1 MSKIKK
7 ISILGGTGFLG
18 QTLAARLIKDGYQVC
33 IPTRQRESFRELLVL
48 PGLQLLQTNTH
59 EPQALL
65 QALQGSD
72 AVINLVGI
80 LNETRAATQKF
91 RTAHV
96 DFTQKLLDACET
108 LNIQRYIQVSALK
121 AEAETSPSEYLR
133 TKGEAEALVQKSS
146 LNTTVFRPS
155 VIFGAKDSFVNK
167 FSALLKIPNPIFLL
181 PVPNARFA
189 PVYVDD
195 VVEGI
200 VLSIDNPD
208 TYKKRYSCCGPKI
221 YSMRELIQ
229 LIAETMGVK
238 RKIIGLNP
246 FLSKLV
252 ASILGIMP
260 GKPFTKDNYQ
270 SLQINNICENNGLE
284 KLGVKPVSIESII
297 PSYLQARDIN
307 LSFDEYRR
315 TAGR

>member
-1 MSKIKK
+1 MSKIKN
-7 ISILGGTGFLG
+7 ISIFGGTGFLG
-18 QTLAARLIKDGYQVC
+18 QALAARLIKLGYKVS

-48 PGLQLLQTNTH
+48 PGLQLMQVNTH
-59 EPQALL
+59 NEDDLYK
-65 QALQGSD
+65 ALQGAD

-80 LNETRAATQKF
+80 LNETRSSKQKF
-91 RTAHV
+91 KTAHV
-96 DFTQKLLDACET
+96 DFTQRLLETCEKLG
-108 LNIQRYIQVSALK
+108 IQRYLQVSALK
-121 AEAETSPSEYLR
+121 AEPETSPSEYLR

-146 LNTTVFRPS
+146 LNTTIFRPS
-155 VIFGAKDSFVNK
+155 VIFGANDSFVNK
-167 FSALLKIPNPIFLL
+167 FAMLLNIPNPLFFL

-200 VLSIDNPD
+200 ARSIDNPE

-229 LIAETMGVK
+229 LIADTMGVK

-246 FLSKLV
+246 FLSKLA
-252 ASILGIMP
+252 ASFLGIMP
-260 GKPFTKDNYQ
+260 GKPFSKDNYL
-270 SLQINNICENNGLE
+270 SLQVNSICENNGLE
-284 KLGVKPVSIESII
+284 RLGISPVSMESVI
-297 PSYLQARDIN
+297 PTYLQARDAN
-307 LSFDEYRR
+307 LEFDEFRR

>member
-1 MSKIKK
+1 M
-7 ISILGGTGFLG
+7 GGTGFLG
-18 QTLAARLIKDGYQVC
+18 QTLAARLIKKGYKVS

-48 PGLQLLQTNTH
+48 PGLQLVQANTH
-59 EPQALL
+59 DEKNL
-65 QALQGSD
+65 QRVLEDSD

-80 LNETRAATQKF
+80 LNETRSSKQKF
-91 RTAHV
+91 KTAHV
-96 DFTQKLLDACET
+96 DFTQRLLETCEKLG
-108 LNIQRYIQVSALK
+108 IQRYIQVSALK
-121 AEAETSPSEYLR
+121 AEAGTSPSEYLR
-133 TKGEAEALVQKSS
+133 TKGEAEVLVQKST

-167 FSALLKIPNPIFLL
+167 FAALLRVPSPLFFL

-189 PVYVDD
+189 PVFVDD

-200 VLSIDNPD
+200 ALSLDRPE
-208 TYKKRYSCCGPKI
+208 TYNKRYSCCGPKI

-229 LIAETMGVK
+229 LIADTMGVK

-246 FLSKLV
+246 LLSKFA
-252 ASILGIMP
+252 ASFLGMMP

-270 SLQINNICENNGLE
+270 SLQVNNICENNGLE
-284 KLGVKPVSIESII
+284 KLGINPVSIESVI
-297 PSYLQARDIN
+297 PSYLQYRDTN
-307 LSFDEYRR
+307 LSFDDFRR

>member
-18 QTLAARLIKDGYQVC
+18 QALAARLIKQGYQVS

-48 PGLQLLQTNTH
+48 PGLQLVQTDTH
-59 EPQALL
+59 NQAALI

-80 LNETRAATQKF
+80 LNETRSTTQKF
-91 RTAHV
+91 KTAHV
-96 DFTQKLLDACET
+96 DFTQQLLDACEE
-108 LNIQRYIQVSALK
+108 LNIQRFLQMSALK
-121 AEAETSPSEYLR
+121 AEPETSPSEYLR
-133 TKGEAEALVQKSS
+133 TKGQAEALVQKSS

-167 FSALLKIPNPIFLL
+167 FSALLKMPSPFFFL

-200 VLSIDNPD
+200 VLSIDNPE

-229 LIAETMGVK
+229 LIADTMGVK

-252 ASILGIMP
+252 ASFLGVMP

-297 PSYLQARDIN
+297 PQYLQKRDAN
-307 LSFDEYRR
+307 LSFDEFRR